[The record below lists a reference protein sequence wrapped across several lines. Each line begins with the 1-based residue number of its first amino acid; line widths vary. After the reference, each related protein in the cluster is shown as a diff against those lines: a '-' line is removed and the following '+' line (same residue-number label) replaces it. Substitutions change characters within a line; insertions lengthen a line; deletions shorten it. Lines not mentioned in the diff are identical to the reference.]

1 MRSVPRLQWRLVAK
15 KFSLKQENIVANFQ
29 EIHSD
34 KILGTIECF
43 DRMIFRGYLPFY
55 EGRQMENF
63 LYGEGLLFKDL
74 ADFLKHHSEDVVNTA
89 KTMAERLGR
98 PYTYLNG
105 GDLRKD
111 DEARR
116 IAEKDKI
123 KDGLICVFSRVEPNR
138 TFKLKYGEG
147 KPRIDKHFG
156 QCLTLYYYFMDKDY
170 GLMHVRIGTWF
181 PLDIQ
186 IYVNGHDWL
195 ARRLDKKGIGYVKDS
210 NAFLSI
216 DDFAKAQVESNEFTN
231 FNHKQKF
238 ESYAQKINPLLG
250 NVLGDRTYYWVTAQ
264 AEYST
269 DVIFKTTDGLKDF
282 YPTLLEQSIIAT
294 SPEDVLHFLNRKKH
308 GNFQGDV
315 DSQMKDDERLAGV
328 RIKHSM
334 KRNRIKMYNK
344 SGRVLRIETVIN
356 SPEEFKVRK
365 VVTRNGR
372 SSKQWVP
379 LNKSISYL
387 WRLSQISKEAN
398 KRYLNALA
406 IVTDP
411 TEALKGLDQISSPQK
426 TETGKSVKPFS
437 PLSKDA
443 FMIFMAIL
451 SGEFHIQGFRNKEL
465 RLKLSALKEE
475 RTDKQFASWVSRLIS
490 RLRFFRLIC
499 KIPHSR
505 KYKVSEFGRKIIQAA
520 IESRKLFFPLEYSL
534 A

>member
-1 MRSVPRLQWRLVAK
+1 MP
-15 KFSLKQENIVANFQ
+15 NFQ

-55 EGRQMENF
+55 EGHQMEIF

-74 ADFLKHHSEDVVNTA
+74 ADFLKHHSNDIVENA
-89 KTMAERLGR
+89 KAMAAKNGR

-111 DEARR
+111 DEARK
-116 IAEKDKI
+116 IAERDNI
-123 KDGLICVFSRVEPNR
+123 SNGLICIFSRVEPNR

-156 QCLTLYYYFMDKDY
+156 QCLTLYFYFMDKDY

-186 IYVNGHDWL
+186 IYVNGHVWL
-195 ARRLDKKGIGYVKDS
+195 ACRLDTKKIPYIKED
-210 NAFLSI
+210 NAFLSVS
-216 DDFAKAQVESNEFTN
+216 DFAKVQIESNEFVN

-238 ESYAQKINPLLG
+238 EAYAKQVNPLLG
-250 NVLGDRTYYWVTAQ
+250 NVLGERTYYWVTAQ

-269 DVIFKTTDGLKDF
+269 DILFKNTESLKDF
-282 YPTLLEQSIIAT
+282 YPTLLEQSIIT
-294 SPEDVLHFLNRKKH
+294 TTPEDILYFLGRKPH
-308 GNFQGDV
+308 ANFQGDLNSKLEDV
-315 DSQMKDDERLAGV
+315 MKDLDDERQPGV

-344 SGRVLRIETVIN
+344 SGRILRVETVIN
-356 SPEEFKVRK
+356 PPDEFKVRK
-365 VVTRNGR
+365 VVTRKGR
-372 SSKQWVP
+372 KTKQWVP

-387 WRLSQISKEAN
+387 WRLSQISKDAN

-411 TEALKGLDQISSPQK
+411 TEALKGLVKISSPTK
-426 TETGKSVKPFS
+426 TEAGKSVKPFS
-437 PLSKDA
+437 PLTKEA
-443 FMIFMAIL
+443 FNIFMALL
-451 SGEFHIQGFRNKEL
+451 SGEFHIQGFKNKEICEKL
-465 RLKLSALKEE
+465 EVLKGERTSVQRLKSASGNLN
-475 RTDKQFASWVSRLIS
+475 
-490 RLRFFRLIC
+490 
-499 KIPHSR
+499 KI
-505 KYKVSEFGRKIIQAA
+505 V
-520 IESRKLFFPLEYSL
+520 
-534 A
+534 